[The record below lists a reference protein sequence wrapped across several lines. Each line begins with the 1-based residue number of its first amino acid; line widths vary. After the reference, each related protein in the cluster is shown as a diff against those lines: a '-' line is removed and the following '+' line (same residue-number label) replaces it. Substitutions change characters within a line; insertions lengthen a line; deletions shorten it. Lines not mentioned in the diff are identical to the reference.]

1 MHMTLHITTG
11 CTMRCDYCYS
21 PPLARRDME
30 IATARR
36 AVDYAAELYPVNAGI
51 IFFGGEPL
59 LRLDL
64 IKETIAYC
72 GEVEKAKN
80 AHFHHK
86 VTTNGMLMDKA
97 FLEYAGEANLTVAMS
112 FDGVAAA
119 HDAHRKRADG
129 SGTYDALLPKLDLL
143 LKHQPYAS
151 VFMTVSS
158 ETVGRYAE
166 SVEFLLGRGVR
177 YLIVSLNYAGAWTDA
192 HLKTLKKQY
201 VKIAQ
206 FYERLTLAERKFY
219 LSPFEVKLASHVRGE
234 DHKCHRC
241 ALGMRQVSVAPD
253 GAIYPCVQFVKDGEN
268 NRGFSIGDVFS
279 GMDESGRDRMY
290 ELSQRRTP
298 ECESC
303 ALATRCNNDCSC
315 LNWQTT
321 GVINEV
327 SPLLCETERML
338 IPIVDRLGERLYKKR
353 APMFIQ
359 KHYNAVYPLLSLLE
373 DQEAGR

>member
-1 MHMTLHITTG
+1 
-11 CTMRCDYCYS
+11 
-21 PPLARRDME
+21 ME

-64 IKETIAYC
+64 IRDTIDYC
-72 GEVEKAKN
+72 KRVEKERN

-86 VTTNGMLMDKA
+86 VTTNGTLLDEA
-97 FLEYAGEANLTVAMS
+97 FLEYAREAGLAVALS
-112 FDGVAAA
+112 FDGVREA
-119 HDAHRKRADG
+119 HDAHRKFP
-129 SGTYDALLPKLDLL
+129 SGAGTFEALESKIKLL

-151 VFMTVSS
+151 FFMTVSP
-158 ETVGRYAE
+158 ETVAHYAE
-166 SVEFLLGRGVR
+166 SAKFLFSKGVR

-192 HLKTLKKQY
+192 HLKVLKKQY
-201 VKIAQ
+201 AK
-206 FYERLTLAERKFY
+206 LADLYQQMTIKERKFY
-219 LSPFEVKLASHVRGE
+219 LSPFEVKLSSHIRGE

-253 GAIYPCVQFVKDGEN
+253 GTIYPCVQFVKDGES
-268 NRGFSIGDVFS
+268 NRDFSIGDVWK
-279 GMDESGRDRMY
+279 GIDESKRDRMY

-303 ALATRCNNDCSC
+303 ALLPRCNNDCSC

-338 IPIVDRLGERLYKKR
+338 IPIADRLGERLYKKR

-373 DQEAGR
+373 DQETGR